1 MKRLSARLRHNARLC
16 KHAGDTRFRGGQPW
30 ASSASTCGQIC
41 ALGEGGVPLERRIK
55 STRASFSEVFAGKP
69 PARILVEAST
79 ESEWVAQHLES
90 LGHEVIVA
98 DPNFAPMYATR
109 DKRIKTDKRDARALC
124 EACRLGAYR
133 PAHRTSDGQRK
144 IRAQLLV
151 RSTLV
156 RTRSK
161 YISLIGSLA
170 RREGCRIATGGSDN
184 FVERAE
190 AADLPEHMLAAIAP
204 LLESLRMLN
213 RQIGEA
219 DAELKKIV
227 EGDEVVRR
235 LCTAPGVGPVTATT
249 FAATID
255 DATRFGA
262 AKQVRAYLGL
272 VPREYSSG
280 ERQRRGRI
288 SKAGSSRARTLLVE
302 AAWALLRRRSEKNG
316 ALHDWAMRIAARR
329 GRARACV
336 ALARKLAGILYA
348 MWRDGTEFDPPAAE
362 RNGTETTVATA

>member
-1 MKRLSARLRHNARLC
+1 MDFVGIDLHK
-16 KHAGDTRFRGGQPW
+16 T
-30 ASSASTCGQIC
+30 SSQIC
-41 ALGEGGVPLERRIK
+41 TLTEGGEFTERRIK
-55 STRASFSEVFAGKP
+55 TTRAAFDEVFTARP
-69 PARILVEAST
+69 RARILVEAST

-133 PAHRTSDGQRK
+133 PAHRTSERQRR

-151 RSTLV
+151 RTTLV

-161 YISLIGSLA
+161 YISLVGALA
-170 RREGCRIATGGSDN
+170 RREGCRIATGGSEH
-184 FVERAE
+184 FAARVEVAG
-190 AADLPEHMLAAIAP
+190 LPAQVMAAITP
-204 LLESLRMLN
+204 LLESLRVLN
-213 RQIGEA
+213 RQIAEA
-219 DAELKKIV
+219 DAELEKIV
-227 EGDEVVRR
+227 REDEVVRR

-255 DATRFGA
+255 DATRFGT
-262 AKQVRAYLGL
+262 AKQVRSYLGL

-288 SKAGSSRARTLLVE
+288 SKVGSSRARTLLVE
-302 AAWALLRRRSEKNG
+302 AAWALLRRRSARNE

-329 GRARACV
+329 GKAKACV

-348 MWRDGTEFDPPAAE
+348 MWRDGTEFDPLAIKGGAAE
-362 RNGTETTVATA
+362 TTAA